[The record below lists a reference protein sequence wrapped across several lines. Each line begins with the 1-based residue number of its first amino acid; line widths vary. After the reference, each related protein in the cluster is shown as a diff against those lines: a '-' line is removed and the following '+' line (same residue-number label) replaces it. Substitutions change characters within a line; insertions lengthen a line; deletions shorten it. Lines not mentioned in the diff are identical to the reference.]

1 MKFVMTQA
9 VCPEGMQLLDGI
21 ADVYV
26 ADNQD
31 PNNYLDEMK
40 DADALIVRIAKCD
53 ANAIENSPKLKV
65 IGRTGV
71 GYDSVDVKKATELGI
86 PVVITPG
93 ANNRSVAEHAVAMI
107 FALSKNLIEAQNE
120 MCKGNWE
127 IRGAKKAFELE
138 GKTVGILGLGAI
150 GRETAKICKGCG
162 MSIAAYDPFMT
173 KEQVEGY
180 GAKYYEDYVELLK
193 DSDVVSI
200 HVPLTDQTRNMI
212 SKKELSVM
220 KPTALIINCSR
231 GGIINEADLVEALN
245 NGVIAGA
252 GTDVFCSEPP
262 KTDDPLLNCRN
273 LIVSPHSAAQ
283 TTEGRKLSEHLCE
296 RGIEHT
302 VCVATEYGEIV
313 LQENAFAHVHM
324 GRMDSEG
331 MRSFFAEQKCKLIVD
346 ATHPYAAIVTE
357 NIKQAVYAFNEAYAV
372 TDNQADSSISENI
385 EYVRLKRDT
394 DISADYDNIRYFEDN
409 EACAKALNNTDGN
422 ILLTTGSK
430 ELSVYCKTSDVRE
443 RLYVQQLPGS
453 EQYAL

>member
-1 MKFVMTQA
+1 M
-9 VCPEGMQLLDGI
+9 
-21 ADVYV
+21 
-26 ADNQD
+26 
-31 PNNYLDEMK
+31 
-40 DADALIVRIAKCD
+40 
-53 ANAIENSPKLKV
+53 
-65 IGRTGV
+65 
-71 GYDSVDVKKATELGI
+71 
-86 PVVITPG
+86 VITPG

-283 TTEGRKLSEHLCE
+283 TREAVIKMAQMCVKGCLAVAEGKS
-296 RGIEHT
+296 G
-302 VCVATEYGEIV
+302 
-313 LQENAFAHVHM
+313 HM
-324 GRMDSEG
+324 
-331 MRSFFAEQKCKLIVD
+331 
-346 ATHPYAAIVTE
+346 
-357 NIKQAVYAFNEAYAV
+357 
-372 TDNQADSSISENI
+372 
-385 EYVRLKRDT
+385 
-394 DISADYDNIRYFEDN
+394 
-409 EACAKALNNTDGN
+409 
-422 ILLTTGSK
+422 
-430 ELSVYCKTSDVRE
+430 
-443 RLYVQQLPGS
+443 
-453 EQYAL
+453 

>member
-1 MKFVMTQA
+1 M
-9 VCPEGMQLLDGI
+9 L
-21 ADVYV
+21 
-26 ADNQD
+26 
-31 PNNYLDEMK
+31 
-40 DADALIVRIAKCD
+40 ALIVRIAKCD

-283 TTEGRKLSEHLCE
+283 TREAVIKMAQMCVKGCLAVAEGKKWPY
-296 RGIEHT
+296 
-302 VCVATEYGEIV
+302 VA
-313 LQENAFAHVHM
+313 
-324 GRMDSEG
+324 D
-331 MRSFFAEQKCKLIVD
+331 K
-346 ATHPYAAIVTE
+346 
-357 NIKQAVYAFNEAYAV
+357 
-372 TDNQADSSISENI
+372 
-385 EYVRLKRDT
+385 
-394 DISADYDNIRYFEDN
+394 
-409 EACAKALNNTDGN
+409 
-422 ILLTTGSK
+422 
-430 ELSVYCKTSDVRE
+430 SVYEHEKWKGADWAEV
-443 RLYVQQLPGS
+443 
-453 EQYAL
+453 